1 MIKIELSSAS
11 NGVIKKV
18 LDTNSKEDSSS
29 FKVYEIDSDP
39 NLDSFLGIMELYTDI
54 SADLGLDLGSDFD
67 PYQLNFDIDW
77 GEKYIPSEEE
87 IEQKIKSL
95 NAELKKLREWKK
107 LLNDGSNV

>member
-11 NGVIKKV
+11 NGVIKRV
-18 LDTNSKEDSSS
+18 LDSNTKEDSSS

-39 NLDSFLGIMELYTDI
+39 NLDSFLGVMELFTDI

-67 PYQLNFDIDW
+67 PYQMKFDIDW
-77 GEKYIPSEEE
+77 GEKYVPSEEE

-95 NAELKKLREWKK
+95 NLELKKLREWKK
-107 LLNDGSNV
+107 LLNDGGNV

>member
-29 FKVYEIDSDP
+29 FKVYEIESDP
-39 NLDSFLGIMELYTDI
+39 NLDSFLGIMEIFTDI

-67 PYQLNFDIDW
+67 PYQLNFDINW
-77 GEKYIPSEEE
+77 GEKYIPTEEE
-87 IEQKIKSL
+87 VEKKIKSL
-95 NAELKKLREWKK
+95 NADLKKLRELKK
-107 LLNDGSNV
+107 LLNDGGNV